1 MASQPPSPKSP
12 TTRTVAALTPEAKLW
27 PAQSPLLEK
36 LLQLVYGNE
45 GLDYLA
51 KKQLAEGPRETQP
64 FSMSAELPGAN
75 PEAPTPGDAMVGLAM
90 SGGGLPGSIS
100 RASAPQIE
108 QRAMSE
114 RRPPKGLD
122 PGLLSQILAEKGMAR
137 NRAQNDDL
145 KFGYTETGGTRVPP
159 GPRVT
164 QRPADSQ
171 MPEKW
176 MGEVQM
182 AGPEGPIKLNI
193 WRDPDGNLFA
203 QIPQN
208 RVIHQD
214 PRDPTGRGTPGFAD
228 SWKTGSLGETMALK
242 KQAIEAFQGAQKP
255 PTPQSSPQGGGNAFQ
270 EHLRE
275 QELEL
280 RRKSEDNR
288 TRQSNFN
295 QRYPQP
301 TPARPVGNSGIAS
314 PDLIAALMEATRA
327 TPETAPTARRPENNW
342 QLGFPREG
350 QSRPFAEQ
358 KYRFEL
364 PVRVTWPDGTSHT
377 DVVKG
382 LNASH
387 ALKRAQFNWEGA
399 KIEPLTS
406 RPEFVN
412 NASAESGSG
421 ASAEALSRTSS
432 MATRGQKFM
441 IRDRAGNFRP
451 ATEDGAM
458 SLRPGE
464 SFGIMGPFGFDVQSS
479 KGDQP
484 TVSPKMR
491 ARNTYSADGTGRHFT
506 EKGLEDYRRDL
517 SAQLRSE
524 GKVKTA
530 ESYERMSIRAF
541 AAQGGYVIV
550 DK

>member
-64 FSMSAELPGAN
+64 FSMSTELPGAN

-90 SGGGLPGSIS
+90 SGGGLPGGIS
-100 RASAPQIE
+100 RSFAPEIE
-108 QRAMSE
+108 RQALSE
-114 RRPPKGLD
+114 R
-122 PGLLSQILAEKGMAR
+122 
-137 NRAQNDDL
+137 
-145 KFGYTETGGTRVPP
+145 
-159 GPRVT
+159 
-164 QRPADSQ
+164 
-171 MPEKW
+171 
-176 MGEVQM
+176 
-182 AGPEGPIKLNI
+182 
-193 WRDPDGNLFA
+193 
-203 QIPQN
+203 
-208 RVIHQD
+208 
-214 PRDPTGRGTPGFAD
+214 
-228 SWKTGSLGETMALK
+228 
-242 KQAIEAFQGAQKP
+242 KP
-255 PTPQSSPQGGGNAFQ
+255 PSA
-270 EHLRE
+270 
-275 QELEL
+275 
-280 RRKSEDNR
+280 
-288 TRQSNFN
+288 
-295 QRYPQP
+295 
-301 TPARPVGNSGIAS
+301 GIAS

>member
-1 MASQPPSPKSP
+1 
-12 TTRTVAALTPEAKLW
+12 VLTPEAKLW

-45 GLDYLA
+45 GLDYMA
-51 KKQLAEGPRETQP
+51 KKQLAEGPRESAP

-75 PEAPTPGDAMVGLAM
+75 PEASTPPDAMFGLAM
-90 SGGGLPGSIS
+90 SGGGLPGEVS
-100 RASAPQIE
+100 RAFAPQIE
-108 QRAMSE
+108 RAAMAERKPPSVDPAFE
-114 RRPPKGLD
+114 RRPTKEISD
-122 PGLLSQILAEKGMAR
+122 PGFERKAPPFRDQGFE
-137 NRAQNDDL
+137 RA
-145 KFGYTETGGTRVPP
+145 T
-159 GPRVT
+159 
-164 QRPADSQ
+164 
-171 MPEKW
+171 
-176 MGEVQM
+176 
-182 AGPEGPIKLNI
+182 
-193 WRDPDGNLFA
+193 
-203 QIPQN
+203 IP
-208 RVIHQD
+208 
-214 PRDPTGRGTPGFAD
+214 
-228 SWKTGSLGETMALK
+228 
-242 KQAIEAFQGAQKP
+242 
-255 PTPQSSPQGGGNAFQ
+255 
-270 EHLRE
+270 
-275 QELEL
+275 
-280 RRKSEDNR
+280 
-288 TRQSNFN
+288 
-295 QRYPQP
+295 
-301 TPARPVGNSGIAS
+301 GIAS